1 MARRSPTVRDV
12 SYWRAMPHVHSP
24 AGGQG
29 MNTGIQDAV
38 NLGWKL
44 AVVARGLAGEGLLD
58 SYQAERWGV
67 ARWTRRLTDPA
78 FAAETSDHR
87 LVGLLRR
94 RAASVLAP
102 LTGRPGLARIGLR
115 VIGGMLIRYRHSPAV
130 AQGGPFK
137 GPHIHPG
144 DRLPNARV
152 ERSGISGWLH
162 GFFNPGVFNLV
173 LCGPSD
179 YWDQKRL
186 ALLQSRHA
194 RLIHVHRIARKSAP
208 GVLHDRTG
216 AAFANLR
223 VVGPAQYLVR
233 PDGYVAFVAPGHD
246 LSSPT
251 SIVGLRRQTPF
262 GELSLPA

>member
-1 MARRSPTVRDV
+1 MHAFVDRSGILFLFPLLQPATWRLLVARRLNRQGARKLGLGPEDLADVVRGFPV
-12 SYWRAMPHVHSP
+12 ESLGLENPEWLTEIPLRRGQAQSYRSGRAFLAGDAAHVHSP

-67 ARWTRRLTDPA
+67 ALWTRRLTDPA

-87 LVGLLRR
+87 LVGLLRL

-115 VIGGMLIRYRHSPAV
+115 VIGGLLIRYRHGPAV
-130 AQGGPFK
+130 APGGQFK

-144 DRLPNARV
+144 DRMPNARV
-152 ERSGISGWLH
+152 ERSGISGWLQRILQPR
-162 GFFNPGVFNLV
+162 GSSILFSAVLPITGTRSVSLFYKAVMPG
-173 LCGPSD
+173 
-179 YWDQKRL
+179 
-186 ALLQSRHA
+186 
-194 RLIHVHRIARKSAP
+194 
-208 GVLHDRTG
+208 
-216 AAFANLR
+216 
-223 VVGPAQYLVR
+223 
-233 PDGYVAFVAPGHD
+233 
-246 LSSPT
+246 
-251 SIVGLRRQTPF
+251 
-262 GELSLPA
+262 